1 MTLLLLVV
9 DPAHVIRVSVLHI
22 VTDCDL
28 GHDEMPNVEVT
39 VAARLYR
46 AAFVWTAGLAPLAAL
61 LDSTYLTRFQ
71 TTSAVP
77 PPEAVA
83 TL

>member
-1 MTLLLLVV
+1 MTLLLLVG

-46 AAFVWTAGLAPLAAL
+46 AAFVWTAGFVQFPTAYETTNDQTFVPGEILAG
-61 LDSTYLTRFQ
+61 
-71 TTSAVP
+71 
-77 PPEAVA
+77 EAVV
-83 TL
+83 TIF